1 MDWLHASP
9 AEEPA
14 TLHHVAIVVRNLDVA
29 LRHYEVLGFRA
40 ESRTTIPTQ
49 GVDVVTIK
57 AGPGW
62 VELISPTDPE
72 SPISRFLAS
81 RGEGLH
87 HVAYRVSALEHWLE
101 RLEAEGVRL
110 IDREPREGAHGWRI
124 AFIHPESCAG
134 VLTELVE
141 E

>member
-1 MDWLHASP
+1 MHWLAAAP
-9 AEEPA
+9 PDGVA
-14 TLHHVAIVVRNLDVA
+14 TLHHVAIVVRDLDVA
-29 LRHYEVLGFRA
+29 LRAYENLGFTAADRSHIA
-40 ESRTTIPTQ
+40 SQ
-49 GVDVVTIK
+49 GVDVVTMK
-57 AGPGW
+57 AGHGW

-72 SPISRFLAS
+72 SPISRYLVS

-87 HVAYRVSALEHWLE
+87 HVAYRVASLENWLE
-101 RLEAEGVRL
+101 RLDIAGVRL
-110 IDREPREGAHGWRI
+110 IDRTPRQGAHGWRI

>member
-1 MDWLHASP
+1 MQWL
-9 AEEPA
+9 AEAPTDQPA
-14 TLHHVAIVVRNLDVA
+14 TLHHVAIVVRDLDA
-29 LRHYEVLGFRA
+29 ARSRYETLGFKA
-40 ESRTTIPTQ
+40 ASQESIASQ
-49 GVDVVTIK
+49 GVHVVTMK
-57 AGPGW
+57 AGHGW

-72 SPISRFLAS
+72 SPISRFLAN

-87 HVAYRVSALEHWLE
+87 HVAYRVSALESWLE
-101 RLEAEGVRL
+101 RLDAAGVRL
-110 IDREPREGAHGWRI
+110 IDRVPRTGAHGWRI

>member
-1 MDWLHASP
+1 MHWLAAGPPDETAS
-9 AEEPA
+9 
-14 TLHHVAIVVRNLDVA
+14 LHHVAIVVRNLDEA
-29 LRHYEVLGFRA
+29 LRAYEALGFEADDR
-40 ESRTTIPTQ
+40 SHILTQ
-49 GVDVVTIK
+49 SVDVVTMK
-57 AGPGW
+57 AGSGW

-72 SPISRFLAS
+72 SPISRFLAN

-87 HVAYRVSALEHWLE
+87 HVAYQVSSLETWLE
-101 RLEAEGVRL
+101 RLHAIGARL
-110 IDREPREGAHGWRI
+110 IDRTPREGAHGWRI